1 MIRRFRPG
9 DAQGTWD
16 VFFAAVRI
24 GAAGHYTEQELIDW
38 APVDQ
43 MPADWG
49 DWLHRHITYV
59 AEPDSTVGSS
69 DTPVTGFFMLERNG
83 YLNMAFVAPEH
94 RRNGLAGQLYAA
106 ILADAKALRLPRLT
120 VIASRLATPF
130 FRRAGWVDDPDPP
143 SSAYERKSILEPSN
157 SAEGR
162 ASYQA
167 PVVGIYGCRA
177 NALQIGRAHV

>member
-49 DWLHRHITYV
+49 DWLDRHVTYV
-59 AEPDSTVGSS
+59 GESDSTVETP
-69 DTPVTGFFMLERNG
+69 DTSVSGFFMLERDG
-83 YLNMAFVAPEH
+83 YLNMAFVRPNM
-94 RRNGLAGQLYAA
+94 RRTGLAGQLYAA

-143 SSAYERKSILEPSN
+143 FHEGHPILP
-157 SAEGR
+157 
-162 ASYQA
+162 
-167 PVVGIYGCRA
+167 A
-177 NALQIGRAHV
+177 NPEDPPIEWALKLDLTYD